1 MCVYI
6 HTYIYKYTH
15 TQLYKRTWM
24 TRSDEEAMIMRKA
37 LKKKKRKKIKM
48 EIQKYDLKILKFQN
62 VTQCI
67 QNLLRV

>member
-1 MCVYI
+1 
-6 HTYIYKYTH
+6 
-15 TQLYKRTWM
+15 M